1 MRGHLHGIVVATK
14 KLDLDWKLFDVQH
27 KNTSLKYCSYEYVPL
42 IFAHALG
49 NSNITLIIMFSNY
62 HE

>member
-42 IFAHALG
+42 I
-49 NSNITLIIMFSNY
+49 TIMSLKIDY
-62 HE
+62 WEC